1 MAEQIQKIQ
10 HQGELAVG
18 ITWLAQVGGGI
29 NGWTTELHVDICRLT
44 YLIKSYIVGNLL
56 NSLL

>member
-56 NSLL
+56 